1 MRVAR
6 RSAMCYKGGTMREL
20 LKELWLFL
28 KETKMWWIAPI
39 LIILVLLSI
48 LVFVTE
54 GSAVLPFI
62 YTLF

>member
-1 MRVAR
+1 MG
-6 RSAMCYKGGTMREL
+6 YHPFTMREL

>member
-1 MRVAR
+1 MSPAC
-6 RSAMCYKGGTMREL
+6 ALCYSDDMREL

-39 LIILVLLSI
+39 LIVLVLLSI

>member
-1 MRVAR
+1 MHSRDWGIL
-6 RSAMCYKGGTMREL
+6 YIMREL

-28 KETKMWWIAPI
+28 KETRMWWIAPI
-39 LIILVLLSI
+39 LIVLVLLSI

>member
-1 MRVAR
+1 LSPAC
-6 RSAMCYKGGTMREL
+6 ALCYSDDMREL

-39 LIILVLLSI
+39 LIVLVLLSI

>member
-1 MRVAR
+1 MSPAC
-6 RSAMCYKGGTMREL
+6 ALCYSDDMREL
-20 LKELWLFL
+20 LKEVWLFL

-39 LIILVLLSI
+39 LIVLVLLSI

>member
-1 MRVAR
+1 MR
-6 RSAMCYKGGTMREL
+6 YYPTTMREL
-20 LKELWLFL
+20 LKELWLFM